1 MIIRMYPK
9 ASEMVQAPV
18 ERVELTKCE
27 AKVSFAVPTG
37 EGFFAEHTDPRFF
50 QTVHYKN
57 NLRTKIRSFFRYVR
71 FQTIFVR
78 FWILPDD
85 LKTLSL
91 HSVKNGGSIM

>member
-37 EGFFAEHTDPRFF
+37 EGFFSEHTDPRFF

-57 NLRTKIRSFFRYVR
+57 NENKDTKFFRYVR

-78 FWILPDD
+78 FWILPDG

-91 HSVKNGGSIM
+91 HFVNNGDSIM